1 MIFFCS
7 CRAFKAP
14 FYIGVVVP
22 FIIMYLFN
30 WVIFLIIVVSLVHR
44 KLSLK
49 LKDVIIKKE
58 KNSKS
63 SFFRQ
68 QLIIAVTL
76 SILFGLGWGLGL
88 FVTED
93 IYTNKTVRDL
103 VASLFVIFTGFH
115 GLFIFI
121 TQCVRSKDA
130 RNVWKKVV
138 SDVTGRDFSDLS
150 STFNRVNKK
159 SFGAPSETMTRS
171 RNFKILFKKSLVSN
185 FAEEKSFS
193 VSEQVSSGEELMPAY
208 YKRKNLEK
216 VEEEL
221 MIIETGLNSEKN
233 WEDSLKEHNG
243 INTIALHEEH
253 CNETT
258 EKEERK
264 TKLTAEDDGVS
275 QCNTVNDEDTAN
287 KREVGEEKLAV
298 KLSSDDKKDTQKE
311 EEETERQEEYK
322 GQDNNKSI
330 P

>member
-1 MIFFCS
+1 MRFFCS

-30 WVIFLIIVVSLVHR
+30 WVIFLIIFVSLVHR

-58 KNSKS
+58 RNSKS

-121 TQCVRSKDA
+121 THCLRSKDA

-150 STFNRVNKK
+150 STFNCVGRK
-159 SFGAPSETMTRS
+159 SFKGPTETITRS
-171 RNFKILFKKSLVSN
+171 RNFKFFSRTSLVSN
-185 FAEEKSFS
+185 IAAEKSFS

-208 YKRKNLEK
+208 DKRKDLEK

-221 MIIETGLNSEKN
+221 MIIETCLNSEKIG
-233 WEDSLKEHNG
+233 K
-243 INTIALHEEH
+243 I
-253 CNETT
+253 C
-258 EKEERK
+258 
-264 TKLTAEDDGVS
+264 
-275 QCNTVNDEDTAN
+275 
-287 KREVGEEKLAV
+287 
-298 KLSSDDKKDTQKE
+298 
-311 EEETERQEEYK
+311 
-322 GQDNNKSI
+322 
-330 P
+330 

>member
-1 MIFFCS
+1 
-7 CRAFKAP
+7 
-14 FYIGVVVP
+14 
-22 FIIMYLFN
+22 MYLFN

-58 KNSKS
+58 RNSKS

-68 QLIIAVTL
+68 QLIVAVTL

-121 TQCVRSKDA
+121 THCLRSKDA

-150 STFNRVNKK
+150 STFNCVGRK
-159 SFGAPSETMTRS
+159 SFKGPTGTITRS
-171 RNFKILFKKSLVSN
+171 RNFKFFSKTSLVSN
-185 FAEEKSFS
+185 IAAEKSFS
-193 VSEQVSSGEELMPAY
+193 VSEQVSSGKELMPAY
-208 YKRKNLEK
+208 DKRKDLEK

-221 MIIETGLNSEKN
+221 MIIETCLNSEKN
-233 WEDSLKEHNG
+233 WEDSLKEHNDV
-243 INTIALHEEH
+243 ITIALHEGH

-275 QCNTVNDEDTAN
+275 QCNTVSDEDTVN

-298 KLSSDDKKDTQKE
+298 KLSSDDKKDTLRE
-311 EEETERQEEYK
+311 EEEKEEARRV
-322 GQDNNKSI
+322 
-330 P
+330 